1 MLSEA
6 LFNAMPLPLWKM
18 EQWSSMRLSC
28 HDVFVYNSCLLFV
41 VCCLLNCIAGA
52 EFIMA
57 AVTRR
62 DAPGNLIVTTPTI
75 IVRMSFTTRF
85 PDILRDEI
93 NRNVVRRVPWP
104 RGPES

>member
-1 MLSEA
+1 
-6 LFNAMPLPLWKM
+6 
-18 EQWSSMRLSC
+18 
-28 HDVFVYNSCLLFV
+28 
-41 VCCLLNCIAGA
+41 
-52 EFIMA
+52 MA